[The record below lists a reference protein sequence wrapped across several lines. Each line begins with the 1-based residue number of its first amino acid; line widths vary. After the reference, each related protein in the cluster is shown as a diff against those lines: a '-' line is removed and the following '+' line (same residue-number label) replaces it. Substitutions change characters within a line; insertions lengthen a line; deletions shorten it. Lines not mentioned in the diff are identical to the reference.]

1 MELHKNNNSPT
12 KKKSRLR
19 ISLVKPLKVTLDTSS
34 IVTEERPVT
43 RLHHLFQG
51 FKQTYGPKGDVRR

>member
-1 MELHKNNNSPT
+1 MTHKNNQSPI

-19 ISLVKPLKVTLDTSS
+19 ISLVKPLRVTLDTSS
-34 IVTEERPVT
+34 IVTDERPIA
-43 RLHHLFQG
+43 RLHSLFQG

>member
-1 MELHKNNNSPT
+1 MNPNKNNHSPT

-19 ISLVKPLKVTLDTSS
+19 INLVRPLPVTLDTSS
-34 IVTEERPVT
+34 IVTEERPVA